1 MQNLPAM
8 LKHINQCFDFSI
20 IPVSVD
26 TLSKNQIQLESQL
39 YNRILDKAEF
49 QFGKEILKF
58 EISPENYM
66 RYKNGKVSS
75 IVKGNTGFKNHEG
88 FEAVKMVNL
97 VDAIF
102 GEVSQYYTNQI
113 LYEFQK
119 LTNNIFTSINQVQ
132 TNLFNQ
138 ALYIKEQ
145 EHNEDMASFQD
156 FFEEIND
163 ELGDISNSPAR
174 CSAYVS
180 SLIEIRKKIYKT
192 YNYFIQNLNNWPAKI
207 SGTDFNNNY
216 YYVDFNA
223 LNNDYCLCRQA
234 ISCYMITLIYE
245 YVISGNIDNKS
256 RDKIINKI
264 ESFLRK
270 FRFADKQIK
279 NALIQRDNSNR
290 TWNWW
295 YRQDKQN
302 DSNSIGWFLSQFNN
316 DPDFEI
322 TKVREIFDRSK
333 ELLEAVHLI
342 EHKPD

>member
-1 MQNLPAM
+1 VQNLPVM
-8 LKHINQCFDFSI
+8 LKQINQCFDLSI
-20 IPVSVD
+20 TPISVD
-26 TLSKNQIQLESQL
+26 VLPTNQIQLESQL
-39 YNRILDKAEF
+39 YNRILDKAEG
-49 QFGKEILKF
+49 QFGQEVLQF
-58 EISPENYM
+58 GISPENYM

-75 IVKGNTGFKNHEG
+75 IVKGNSGFKSHEG

-113 LYEFQK
+113 LHEFQK
-119 LTNNIFTSINQVQ
+119 LTSNIFTSINQVQ
-132 TNLFNQ
+132 NNIFNQ
-138 ALYIKEQ
+138 ALYLKEQ
-145 EHNEDMASFQD
+145 EHVEDMASFQD

-192 YNYFIQNLNNWPAKI
+192 YNYFIQKLNNWPVTI
-207 SGTDFNNNY
+207 SSADQYGNYFN
-216 YYVDFNA
+216 VDFNS

-234 ISCYMITLIYE
+234 ISCYMITLTYE

-270 FRFADKQIK
+270 FRFADEQIK
-279 NALIQRDNSNR
+279 NALIRRDNSNKA
-290 TWNWW
+290 WNWW

-333 ELLEAVHLI
+333 ELLGSVHLI

>member
-26 TLSKNQIQLESQL
+26 TLSKNQIQLESQI

-145 EHNEDMASFQD
+145 EHIEDMASFQD

>member
-1 MQNLPAM
+1 
-8 LKHINQCFDFSI
+8 
-20 IPVSVD
+20 
-26 TLSKNQIQLESQL
+26 
-39 YNRILDKAEF
+39 
-49 QFGKEILKF
+49 
-58 EISPENYM
+58 
-66 RYKNGKVSS
+66 
-75 IVKGNTGFKNHEG
+75 
-88 FEAVKMVNL
+88 MVNL

-145 EHNEDMASFQD
+145 EHIEDMASFQD

>member
-1 MQNLPAM
+1 
-8 LKHINQCFDFSI
+8 
-20 IPVSVD
+20 
-26 TLSKNQIQLESQL
+26 
-39 YNRILDKAEF
+39 
-49 QFGKEILKF
+49 
-58 EISPENYM
+58 
-66 RYKNGKVSS
+66 
-75 IVKGNTGFKNHEG
+75 
-88 FEAVKMVNL
+88 
-97 VDAIF
+97 
-102 GEVSQYYTNQI
+102 
-113 LYEFQK
+113 
-119 LTNNIFTSINQVQ
+119 
-132 TNLFNQ
+132 
-138 ALYIKEQ
+138 
-145 EHNEDMASFQD
+145 
-156 FFEEIND
+156 
-163 ELGDISNSPAR
+163 
-174 CSAYVS
+174 
-180 SLIEIRKKIYKT
+180 
-192 YNYFIQNLNNWPAKI
+192 
-207 SGTDFNNNY
+207 
-216 YYVDFNA
+216 
-223 LNNDYCLCRQA
+223 
-234 ISCYMITLIYE
+234 MITLIYE